1 MPGRPIW
8 GFYSVFDF
16 HVAPTLW
23 LTECE
28 IYIIWTLGEE
38 GAESVYSI
46 ANKTRLFPETN
57 AELPPDSRDWKK
69 HQNGV
74 SYDYHFVHSK
84 VKELGKKGLIKIGS
98 SASQEPKVGLT
109 FLGLVF
115 YLQNLR
121 DIREGFS
128 EKLKNS
134 LNHYKTLVPLF
145 AHWESLESRFGTE
158 KCTETFEKT
167 VKDFRLWKAEFR
179 IRRLDLKYDSFEV
192 QTSENEYRRDE
203 RASEYLASPELT
215 TLRNC
220 YIAFLALHDLHLL
233 SGESTEEANKIVSS
247 LASERELSYFEKR
260 NVGFNCLFDGE
271 RLKEFFPKYAGIECV
286 FTGMFVKD
294 LLWNEKIIKKEKE
307 EAKTPDYEVEF
318 Y

>member
-1 MPGRPIW
+1 
-8 GFYSVFDF
+8 
-16 HVAPTLW
+16 
-23 LTECE
+23 
-28 IYIIWTLGEE
+28 
-38 GAESVYSI
+38 
-46 ANKTRLFPETN
+46 
-57 AELPPDSRDWKK
+57 
-69 HQNGV
+69 
-74 SYDYHFVHSK
+74 
-84 VKELGKKGLIKIGS
+84 
-98 SASQEPKVGLT
+98 
-109 FLGLVF
+109 
-115 YLQNLR
+115 
-121 DIREGFS
+121 
-128 EKLKNS
+128 
-134 LNHYKTLVPLF
+134 
-145 AHWESLESRFGTE
+145 LESRFGTE